1 MKILKVWNQSVWW
14 PDQAVQFHCVL
25 QVLVREENPGIHYR
39 FNPPV
44 NRDPLSSYAW
54 HYTSWSR
61 CSALCAGGNSFLS
74 VMHKKTKLSD
84 TVYINSANFPCLPV
98 RICVTHLKAWEK
110 LLHGLYI
117 PKTPALMSLPIL
129 KFFSLYSCIHALWV
143 NDPYLSC
150 W

>member
-1 MKILKVWNQSVWW
+1 MAESSSSV
-14 PDQAVQFHCVL
+14 PLLCGVL

-74 VMHKKTKLSD
+74 VMVSLS
-84 TVYINSANFPCLPV
+84 
-98 RICVTHLKAWEK
+98 
-110 LLHGLYI
+110 LH
-117 PKTPALMSLPIL
+117 
-129 KFFSLYSCIHALWV
+129 
-143 NDPYLSC
+143 
-150 W
+150 